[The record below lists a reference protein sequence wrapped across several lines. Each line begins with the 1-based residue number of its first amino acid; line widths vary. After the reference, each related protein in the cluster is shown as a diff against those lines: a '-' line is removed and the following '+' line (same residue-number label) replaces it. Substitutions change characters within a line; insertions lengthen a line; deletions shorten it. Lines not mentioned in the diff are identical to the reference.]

1 MNKKILSMIEE
12 RLEKGKRQYGEQ
24 LEVDDGREWLEEAL
38 EELLDAIVKILSNK
52 ERGNWSNPD
61 FADLKALDLIWD
73 DEWDRLK

>member
-1 MNKKILSMIEE
+1 MNSFPPSN
-12 RLEKGKRQYGEQ
+12 Q
-24 LEVDDGREWLEEAL
+24 DDSNGGDSQ
-38 EELLDAIVKILSNK
+38 ELLDAIVSILSKK